1 MTAWFQLVTPTY
13 LVTRLPFCTIFM
25 RTHINI
31 HKQLLG
37 VKINS
42 FSNYRVQT
50 NHTCSSFFLISQI
63 IAYFRNIKKSFW
75 RILYYHITIKFN
87 FILLHVN
94 DKNQFYYS
102 LFSSFISEWTC
113 LDFRFTPWKDRQNIF
128 HNYSRWWWCPPP
140 FSKTNL
146 VKPFSRIMKLSFEIF
161 IV

>member
-1 MTAWFQLVTPTY
+1 MTAWFQLATPTY

-50 NHTCSSFFLISQI
+50 NHTCCSFFLISQI
-63 IAYFRNIKKSFW
+63 IAYFRNIEKSFW
-75 RILYYHITIKFN
+75 RIPWYHLICKNDITTKCN
-87 FILLHVN
+87 FILFHFN

-113 LDFRFTPWKDRQNIF
+113 LHIRFTPWKDHQNIF
-128 HNYSRWWWCPPP
+128 S
-140 FSKTNL
+140 
-146 VKPFSRIMKLSFEIF
+146 
-161 IV
+161 